1 MTVGRYHRQEIF
13 FPIGEEG
20 QEKLKAGRVC
30 VIGVGALGSFVANNL
45 ARAGV
50 GYLRLI
56 DRDIVELSNLQRQ
69 VLFTERDAR
78 EQVPKAEAAKA
89 HLAEM
94 NHEVQI
100 EAVIA
105 DVNPYNVEKFISD
118 VDLVIDGTDNLET
131 RYLLN
136 EACDKLKI
144 RWIYGGVV
152 GSGGTMM
159 NILPGEGPCLECL
172 LGPLPEEGT
181 YETCDTAG
189 VISPITGIVAA
200 YQTAEAMKM
209 LTGSEALLRQAVTLD
224 AWDSFTEFFEVEKD
238 PECPVCG
245 KRHYSRLQN
254 RQKRYTAAL
263 CGHDAY
269 QITPEDDGMF
279 DYEEAVESLQG
290 RGTLEKK
297 KFFTVFRNDEADFKL
312 FPDGRAIINGAADST
327 SAQRIYIRYIGS

>member
-1 MTVGRYHRQEIF
+1 MTAEEIKEF
-13 FPIGEEG
+13 
-20 QEKLKAGRVC
+20 LKEVHHPGKE
-30 VIGVGALGSFVANNL
+30 
-45 ARAGV
+45 
-50 GYLRLI
+50 

-118 VDLVIDGTDNLET
+118 ADLVIDGTDNLET

-172 LGPLPEEGT
+172 MGPLPEPSIVAVQVGN
-181 YETCDTAG
+181 AR
-189 VISPITGIVAA
+189 PITVR
-200 YQTAEAMKM
+200 TAPR
-209 LTGSEALLRQAVTLD
+209 LRTAV
-224 AWDSFTEFFEVEKD
+224 
-238 PECPVCG
+238 
-245 KRHYSRLQN
+245 
-254 RQKRYTAAL
+254 
-263 CGHDAY
+263 
-269 QITPEDDGMF
+269 
-279 DYEEAVESLQG
+279 
-290 RGTLEKK
+290 
-297 KFFTVFRNDEADFKL
+297 
-312 FPDGRAIINGAADST
+312 RAILK
-327 SAQRIYIRYIGS
+327 

>member
-1 MTVGRYHRQEIF
+1 MTAGRYHRQEIF
-13 FPIGEEG
+13 YPIGEEG

-56 DRDIVELSNLQRQ
+56 DRDVVELSNLQRQ
-69 VLFTERDAR
+69 VLFTEEDAA

-94 NHEVQI
+94 NHEVRI

-189 VISPITGIVAA
+189 VISPVTAIIAA
-200 YQTAEAMKM
+200 YETAEAMKM
-209 LTGSEALLRQAVTLD
+209 LTGSEALLRRAVTLD
-224 AWDSFTEFFEVEKD
+224 AWDSFTEFFDVEKD

-245 KRHYSRLQN
+245 KHHYSRLQD

-269 QITPEDDGMF
+269 QITPEDDGTF
-279 DYEEAVESLQG
+279 DYEAAVEALRE
-290 RGTLEKK
+290 RGQLEKK
-297 KFFTVFRNDEADFKL
+297 KFFTVFRNDEADLRL

-327 SAQRIYIRYIGS
+327 SAQQIYIRYIGS